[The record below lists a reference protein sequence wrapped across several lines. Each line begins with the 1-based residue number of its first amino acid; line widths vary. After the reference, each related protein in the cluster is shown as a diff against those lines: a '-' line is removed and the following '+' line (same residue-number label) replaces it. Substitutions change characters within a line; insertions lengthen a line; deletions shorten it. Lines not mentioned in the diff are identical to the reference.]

1 MKCGMRRLALP
12 MLVAWCLSSNASAQE
27 ASADAPQASALAQ
40 AVAHLDDSQLSPEER
55 NGVEIFQAFRAGLAA
70 PQCDTN
76 ASLAQWEQQFRHAP
90 RQLADDGQDALA
102 MFGYVVDALRDADL
116 PTEFALIPFVES
128 AYKPSAR
135 NGGGPAGLW
144 QFIALTARNHGV
156 RVGKQYDGRMSPVD
170 STQAAVRYLK
180 TLYGMFGG
188 DWRLTV
194 MAYNAGEARVLAAMR
209 RADMPAARADPA
221 RLPGISRVSY
231 QYVEKL
237 HALACIFQRAE
248 NRPEWV
254 QALER
259 PVPRLAPQTLPD
271 DTRGLETWARREGHD
286 PDFIRRINP
295 ALWGGNVSGRS
306 VLAPTAEGDITP
318 VTALSLIGKRD
329 DATTDASKDPFHPTT
344 PLHRTEDAK
353 ATASHTVR
361 KGESAWSIAKRY
373 GIRVQDLLSSNRLG
387 RKSVIK
393 PGMVLTIATSD

>member
-1 MKCGMRRLALP
+1 MRRLALP
-12 MLVAWCLSSNASAQE
+12 VLVAWSLCSS
-27 ASADAPQASALAQ
+27 ASALETAGPASQ
-40 AVAHLDDSQLSPEER
+40 PGPAAVTPLDESQLSPDQR
-55 NGVEIFQAFRAGLAA
+55 NGAEIFQAFRNGLAA
-70 PQCDTN
+70 PQCESG
-76 ASLAQWEQQFRHAP
+76 ASQAEWEQQFRNAP
-90 RQLADDGQDALA
+90 RQLADGGQDALA

-180 TLYGMFGG
+180 TLHGMFGG

-194 MAYNAGEARVLAAMR
+194 MAYNAGEARVLTAMR
-209 RADMPAARADPA
+209 RAGMSAATADPA
-221 RLPGISRVSY
+221 RLPGMSRTSY

-237 HALACIFQRAE
+237 HALACLFQRAE

-259 PVPRLAPQTLPD
+259 PVPRLAPQTLPE
-271 DTRGLETWARREGHD
+271 DTRGLEAWARGEGHD

-318 VTALSLIGKRD
+318 VTALSLVGRAQD
-329 DATTDASKDPFHPTT
+329 DTASAPNPFNPTT
-344 PLHRTEDAK
+344 PLHSSEQAK
-353 ATASHTVR
+353 SGTSHTVR

-373 GIRVQDLLSSNRLG
+373 GIGVQDLLTANHLG

-393 PGMVLTIATSD
+393 PGMVLTIAKSD